1 MPQELDSGE
10 LNPTL
15 IINDP
20 NHFEESSELTNPD
33 EPMEVD
39 GSLANQSYEEGAG
52 VDEVDEHFPSSDVV
66 ADGAVPSEQNET
78 EPVKDI
84 TPEETEAKEAPTIS
98 NGTENQEEQV
108 KNKEGEDDR
117 GDGSLQAQYEDFTT
131 DDSQQS
137 SSQKQQRT
145 ELDKEILD
153 DWNDTDSQQSQGHE
167 QESQEDDESNV
178 VNPTSNQGKF
188 LLNCLYVNA
197 PSPIFFKFIIMGC

>member
-10 LNPTL
+10 LNATL

-20 NHFEESSELTNPD
+20 NNFEEPNELTNPD

-39 GSLANQSYEEGAG
+39 GSLANQSYEEGAS

-66 ADGAVPSEQNET
+66 TDVAVPSEPNEP
-78 EPVKDI
+78 EPVKNVTSD
-84 TPEETEAKEAPTIS
+84 ETEAKEAPTIN
-98 NGTENQEEQV
+98 NGTEIHEEPV
-108 KNKEGEDDR
+108 KNKEEDDR
-117 GDGSLQAQYEDFTT
+117 GDSCLQAQYEDFTT

-167 QESQEDDESNV
+167 QESQEDDASNV
-178 VNPTSNQGKF
+178 VNPNSNQGKS
-188 LLNCLYVNA
+188 LLYCPY
-197 PSPIFFKFIIMGC
+197 FKFMSHCKFF